1 MYENEL
7 YSNGEHYQSA
17 ASGDQK
23 AQTSDT
29 QRQEESNRY
38 FDRVE
43 ESSRHYQSDTWS
55 GANPYPTEPVKKQKQ
70 KKNGKGTGFFRKA
83 VCAVALAAIFGS
95 VAGGTFYGIC
105 KYTGVFDVQE
115 SRHSTS
121 QQLPQEGV
129 MKPTEPNAN
138 SEIKDVK
145 ADTAAVVY
153 DYSEMLE
160 EVTPAV
166 VTIQNTCVVNEP
178 TFWGQYVSREA
189 VGSGTG
195 IIIGENDTELLVATN
210 QHVVADT
217 VKLEITFIDGTTVE
231 GKVKG
236 QDAEMDLAVVAI
248 SLKDLKQETK
258 DAIAVAKLGESEQ
271 LKIGQPVVVIGNALG
286 IGISATDGIIS
297 GLNREMTSE
306 DGTTGTFIQ
315 TNAEVNHG
323 NSGGALL
330 NAQGEVIG
338 IVSGKIDD
346 VEVEGMGYAIPIDAA
361 SDIISELKERTTR
374 TDKVGDEE
382 RGYLGVT
389 LQTVTNEAMVYYN
402 MPSGA
407 YIVEVTEG
415 SAADKAG
422 IVHGDVITKVDGERV
437 TSKEQAVDILE
448 YFKVGE
454 TVKVTIQRQETG
466 EYVPHE
472 FTITLGERPE

>member
-7 YSNGEHYQSA
+7 YSNGENFQSL
-17 ASGDQK
+17 ASENK
-23 AQTSDT
+23 SAQASDT
-29 QRQEESNRY
+29 QPQEEQNRY

-43 ESSRHYQSDTWS
+43 ESDRLYRSDTWS
-55 GANPYPTEPVKKQKQ
+55 VANPYPEEPVKKPKTKRTGNGNGFL
-70 KKNGKGTGFFRKA
+70 KKA
-83 VCAVALAAIFGS
+83 ACAVILAVIFGS

-105 KYTGVFDVQE
+105 RYTGVFDVQE
-115 SRHSTS
+115 AKLPVS
-121 QQLPQEGV
+121 QQTPQEN
-129 MKPTEPNAN
+129 MKPAN
-138 SEIKDVK
+138 PDGNSGIRDVN
-145 ADTAAVVY
+145 TNPVIVTN
-153 DYSEMLE
+153 DYSQMLD
-160 EVTPAV
+160 EVIPAV
-166 VTIQNTCVVNEP
+166 VTIQNTCTVREP
-178 TFWGQYVSREA
+178 SFWGNYVTREA
-189 VGSGTG
+189 VGKGTG

-217 VKLEITFIDGTTVE
+217 IKLEITFIDGVTVE
-231 GKVKG
+231 GKIKG

-248 SLKDLKQETK
+248 ALSDLSQETK
-258 DAIAVAKLGESEQ
+258 NAIAVAKLGQSEQ

-361 SDIISELKERTTR
+361 NSIISELKERRTR
-374 TDKVGDEE
+374 TDKVSDEE

-389 LQTVTNEAMVYYN
+389 LQTVTNEAVIYYN

-407 YIVEVTEG
+407 YIVEVTDG
-415 SAADKAG
+415 SAAKAAG
-422 IVHGDVITKVDGERV
+422 IVHGDVITRVDGERV
-437 TSKEQAVDILE
+437 TSKEQVINILA
-448 YFKVGE
+448 YFKVGD
-454 TVKVTIQRQETG
+454 TVKITIERQETG

>member
-7 YSNGEHYQSA
+7 YSNGDDFQSA
-17 ASGDQK
+17 ASVNK
-23 AQTSDT
+23 SAQASDT
-29 QRQEESNRY
+29 QPQEERNRY

-43 ESSRHYQSDTWS
+43 ESDRRYRSDTWS
-55 GANPYPTEPVKKQKQ
+55 GANPYPAEPVKKQK
-70 KKNGKGTGFFRKA
+70 KKGKGGGFLRKA
-83 VCAVALAAIFGS
+83 VCAVALAVIFGS

-105 KYTGVFDVQE
+105 RYTGVFDAGKE
-115 SRHSTS
+115 EHSGS
-121 QQLPQEGV
+121 WQAPQDGAVKSEGTDRNTGIRDV
-129 MKPTEPNAN
+129 NTEFT
-138 SEIKDVK
+138 IK
-145 ADTAAVVY
+145 TN
-153 DYSEMLE
+153 DYSQMLE

-166 VTIQNTCVVNEP
+166 VTIKNTCVVNEP
-178 TFWGQYVSREA
+178 TFWGQYISREA
-189 VGSGTG
+189 VGGGTG
-195 IIIGENDTELLVATN
+195 IIIGENESELLVATN

-217 VKLEITFIDGTTVE
+217 VKLEITFADGTTVE

-248 SLKDLKQETK
+248 SLSDLKQETK
-258 DAIAVAKLGESEQ
+258 DAIAVAKLGQSEQ

-306 DGTTGTFIQ
+306 DGMTGTFIQ
-315 TNAEVNHG
+315 TNAEINHG

-330 NAQGEVIG
+330 NAEGEVIG

-361 SDIISELKERTTR
+361 STIISELKERTTR

-407 YIVEVTEG
+407 YVVEVTDD
-415 SAADKAG
+415 SAAKGAG

-437 TSKEQAVDILE
+437 TSKEQVVNILE
-448 YFKVGE
+448 YFKAGE
-454 TVKVTIQRQETG
+454 TVEITIQRQETG
-466 EYVPHE
+466 EYVPHKL
-472 FTITLGERPE
+472 TITLGERPE